1 MIMGA
6 KLGDLLS
13 EAQIILNMRA
23 TNRWDAIDEL
33 VTHLVQTG
41 NVRPEDHDAILGAV
55 RKREFSMSTG
65 IGFGIG
71 IPHATTELV
80 YKPVAALGR
89 SKKKINFDS
98 LDGKPVSLVILFLVP
113 QGQFQRHLHTMAGI
127 AKLLQK
133 PDLREALESAPD
145 AATILRIIKGNRGFA
160 LTPHEP
166 A

>member
-1 MIMGA
+1 MSV

-13 EAQIILNMRA
+13 EAQIILNLRA
-23 TNRWDAIDEL
+23 TDRWEAIDEL
-33 VTHLVQTG
+33 ITNLIQTG
-41 NVRPEDHDAILGAV
+41 NVKSEDRDAVVGAV

-98 LDGKPVSLVILFLVP
+98 LDGKPVSLVLLFLIP
-113 QGQFQRHLHTMAGI
+113 QGQFHRHLHTMAGI
-127 AKLLQK
+127 SKLLQNSG
-133 PDLREALESAPD
+133 LREALELAPD
-145 AATILRIIKGNRGFA
+145 ASAILRIIRGNYG
-160 LTPHEP
+160 LTDSRYDP